1 MADMKS
7 EAGSPSVSTLIGDLV
22 GSRSTVD
29 RRRVHRHLRA
39 AVDGANKRFDP
50 VTPLRITVGDE
61 YQGAF
66 ASVGQAIDA
75 ALWLRLAIVGDV
87 DVRHGIGWGRTSV
100 LQDEP
105 RVEDGS
111 GWWVAR
117 DAIEEAEA
125 MSRRPGLHAVR
136 TVYRCDPAS
145 PGPAPDPINAALLA
159 RDQLIGQGDDRWRRI
174 LAQLLEGST
183 QADVAQEEGV
193 SPSAISQR
201 VRNDGIAVVL
211 ATQELLRR
219 IE

>member
-1 MADMKS
+1 MADVKH
-7 EAGSPSVSTLIGDLV
+7 EAGSTSVSTLIGDLV

-29 RRRVHRHLRA
+29 RRHVHRRLRA
-39 AVDGANKRFDP
+39 AVDGANERFDP

-75 ALWLRLAIVGDV
+75 ALWLRLAILGDV
-87 DVRHGIGWGRTSV
+87 DVRHGIGWGRTAV
-100 LQDEP
+100 LENEP

-117 DAIEEAEA
+117 EAIEEAEA

-145 PGPAPDPINAALLA
+145 PGPASDPINAALLA

-183 QADVAQEEGV
+183 QTDIAQEEGV

-211 ATQELLRR
+211 ATQDLLRS
-219 IE
+219 IG